1 MYVKIYVQTYVYIY
15 VYAYHVYIA
24 MVYRCIYGTSTAD
37 ITRYTDIVWYSYAI
51 DGSIQFADLP

>member
-1 MYVKIYVQTYVYIY
+1 MYIYIY